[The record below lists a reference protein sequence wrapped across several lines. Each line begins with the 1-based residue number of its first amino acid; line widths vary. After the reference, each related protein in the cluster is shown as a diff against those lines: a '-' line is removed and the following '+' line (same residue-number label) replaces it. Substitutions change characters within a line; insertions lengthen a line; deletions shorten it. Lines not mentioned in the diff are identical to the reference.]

1 MLKEL
6 YKAIRGDAAP
16 TIVEVGGRE
25 YSDKAL
31 HPVHTP
37 TPDTIQVKTLT
48 ALVDYLKTNV
58 DSLDV
63 SKLICHV
70 EAPHTVSIQSA
81 LLGDFD
87 DRKTFIR
94 AELDQISLPFN
105 RWIDAEAFNI
115 ALQACFVE
123 PDDVLQATDRWLV
136 LKYVSNIK
144 TTAEAGISDNGVS
157 QAVTIKKGIASV
169 ENSVLPNPVTLRP
182 FRTFTEVEQP
192 ASRFV
197 FRVRHEDEMEFMLV
211 EADGGAWRGEAMK
224 NVKAFME
231 KGAPG
236 LNVIA

>member
-16 TIVEVGGRE
+16 TIIEVNGRQ
-25 YSDKAL
+25 YSDSEL
-31 HPVHTP
+31 WSVRTP
-37 TPDTIQVKTLT
+37 TPDTIEVKTLT
-48 ALVDYLKTNV
+48 ALVDYLKNNV
-58 DSLDV
+58 DGLALD
-63 SKLICHV
+63 KLLCHV
-70 EAPHTVSIQSA
+70 ESPHAVSVQSA

-87 DRKTFIR
+87 DRKIYIR
-94 AELDQISLPFN
+94 AELDQIKLPFN
-105 RWIDAEAFNI
+105 SWTDAEAFNI
-115 ALQACFVE
+115 ALQACFVD
-123 PDDVLQATDRWLV
+123 PDDALQTTDKGLV

-144 TTAEAGISDNGVS
+144 TTAEAGISDDGVS

-169 ENSVLPNPVTLRP
+169 ENFVLPNPVTLRP

-231 KGAPG
+231 KEVPG
-236 LNVIA
+236 LSVIA